1 MNHKFYNHSLYNR
14 VFRNFALSLLFPVI
28 IGGKENSCCI
38 LMQILSANLLHTQRS
53 ASSDN
58 RFGQVPAV
66 NLEKKARE
74 HRHRL
79 VVKFHSIERYPRSI
93 HNWNQF
99 ALFVTVWSSIFHVLI
114 AFKHFIDYVK
124 IRNVFQKSVA

>member
-1 MNHKFYNHSLYNR
+1 MAHVFWIINCTVSQSHSLYNQ

-28 IGGKENSCCI
+28 IGGKENSRCI

-58 RFGQVPAV
+58 RFRQVPAV
-66 NLEKKARE
+66 NLERKAKE
-74 HRHRL
+74 HRL
-79 VVKFHSIERYPRSI
+79 VVKFHSIERHPRSI

-99 ALFVTVWSSIFHVLI
+99 VLFVTVEKSLKFNILRLKRLQ
-114 AFKHFIDYVK
+114 AFY
-124 IRNVFQKSVA
+124 SLY